1 LSFVF
6 IALVAALMV
15 TMECGIA
22 PRATAS
28 ARYYQDQ
35 KGRLP
40 QGGGMPDNTAYFRR
54 MLNSIENH
62 IDAVRKAHVENTR
75 RRDLFEMAKTD
86 KDLAQRLDAL
96 RGRGV
101 RFLI

>member
-1 LSFVF
+1 
-6 IALVAALMV
+6 
-15 TMECGIA
+15 
-22 PRATAS
+22 
-28 ARYYQDQ
+28 
-35 KGRLP
+35 
-40 QGGGMPDNTAYFRR
+40 MPDNTAYFRR

-62 IDAVRKAHVENTR
+62 IDAVRKAHIENTR

-101 RFLI
+101 RFLICANTLRERKIDWHTSMG